1 MRRKSWQT
9 YSLRR
14 VSRLM
19 ISTYDVMRLSR
30 LEDSWLEPD
39 EADDSDE
46 YENDMW
52 LRADDECEERFC
64 ENLMERRE

>member
-1 MRRKSWQT
+1 
-9 YSLRR
+9 
-14 VSRLM
+14 M

-30 LEDSWLEPD
+30 LEDALYEPN
-39 EADDSDE
+39 EPDDSDE

-64 ENLMERRE
+64 EKLIEGRE

>member
-19 ISTYDVMRLSR
+19 ISTYDVMRLSC

-39 EADDSDE
+39 EVDDSDE

-52 LRADDECEERFC
+52 LRADDEAEERFC
-64 ENLMERRE
+64 EKLMERR

>member
-1 MRRKSWQT
+1 MKLRSWQI
-9 YSLRR
+9 YSSRR
-14 VSRLM
+14 VSRM

-30 LEDSWLEPD
+30 LEDALYEPN
-39 EADDSDE
+39 EPDDSDE

-64 ENLMERRE
+64 EKLIEGRE